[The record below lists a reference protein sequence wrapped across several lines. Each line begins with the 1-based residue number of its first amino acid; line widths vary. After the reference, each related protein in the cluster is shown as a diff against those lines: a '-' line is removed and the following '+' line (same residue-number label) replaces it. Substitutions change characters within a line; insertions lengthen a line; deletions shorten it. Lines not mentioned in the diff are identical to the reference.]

1 MASSGEAPSALA
13 VFILKL
19 VKYSMKIAIIK
30 TGGKQY
36 RVKEGQTIKVE
47 KLEAEAG
54 SNVTFDTLLIS
65 DEEATNLELG
75 TPSLGEKVTAEV
87 IKTEKQ
93 DKVTVVKYKSKT
105 RYKKTVG
112 HRQIMTS
119 VKITAIA

>member
-1 MASSGEAPSALA
+1 
-13 VFILKL
+13 
-19 VKYSMKIAIIK
+19 MKIAIIK

-36 RVKEGQTIKVE
+36 RVKEGQTIKIE
-47 KLEAEAG
+47 KLELEPGA
-54 SNVTFDTLLIS
+54 SIKFDTLLIS
-65 DEEATNLELG
+65 DAEATELELG
-75 TPSLGEKVTAEV
+75 MPTLGEKVTGEI